1 MANNDDRVLDQI
13 SALLERYNANDIEIT
28 SSTSLDS
35 ELNID
40 SVAAMDLIM
49 EIEDEFE
56 IDIPINHLPDIETL
70 QDLVDLVHQ
79 RIEGR

>member
-1 MANNDDRVLDQI
+1 MANNDDRVLGQI

-28 SSTSLDS
+28 STTSLDS

-49 EIEDEFE
+49 EIEDKFE
-56 IDIPINHLPDIETL
+56 IDIPINHLPGIETL